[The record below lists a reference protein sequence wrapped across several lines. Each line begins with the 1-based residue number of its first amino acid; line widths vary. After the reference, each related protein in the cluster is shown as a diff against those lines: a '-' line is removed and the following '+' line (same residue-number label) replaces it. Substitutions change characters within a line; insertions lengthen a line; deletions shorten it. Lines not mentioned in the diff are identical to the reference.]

1 VLTVLR
7 HRAGVPQQDSSNR
20 VMINSI
26 TCGLALSKILDSL
39 ERKGI
44 LTPLM
49 RSGIEDLEIVRRDF
63 PSCNAWAL
71 LVLLLVTTS
80 FDCRSSA
87 LPFSLMRFQS

>member
-1 VLTVLR
+1 MV
-7 HRAGVPQQDSSNR
+7 
-20 VMINSI
+20 NSI
-26 TCGLALSKILDSL
+26 TYGLALSKIPDSL

-49 RSGIEDLEIVRRDF
+49 RSGIKDLKIVRRDF
-63 PSCNAWAL
+63 LSCNAWAL

-80 FDCRSSA
+80 FDYRSSP